1 MSNSELNFNDPKFI
15 ADPYPALKQLRMGDG
30 PIWHEGM
37 QIFLAAKH
45 SDANDVFRNKSLGR
59 IFAPKTPEFEWEI
72 FNWLHADSILDS
84 EPPKHTRLR
93 SLVAKAFNRQKIEG
107 MRPSVERIT
116 QNLLDA
122 IDEKVKSAESFDL
135 IADYAEPLPVKIIAD
150 LLGFPESE
158 EHLLRPW
165 SQAIVKM
172 YEVNPSL
179 QYQNDAKKAGRE
191 FAEYVRGLAEQRKK
205 TPGQDLISELATV
218 EENGE
223 KLNMQELVATC
234 VLLLNA
240 GHEASVNAFGNGMVA
255 VLERPEQAQLLREKP
270 RELTDTALEE
280 FMRFDAP
287 LHLFERTATAD
298 TQIGG
303 VQIKQGQKIA
313 ALIGSANRDETVF
326 NSAETMDVTRDPNP
340 HIGFG
345 AGIHFCLGAP
355 LARLEMSVSL
365 PALWAKYPGMQL
377 STKPVRRPTFVLRGY
392 ESVLISA

>member
-1 MSNSELNFNDPKFI
+1 MIDFNDPAFVSN
-15 ADPYPALKQLRMGDG
+15 PYPALKELRSAGQ
-30 PIWHEGM
+30 PVWHEGM
-37 QIFLAAKH
+37 QMFLAARH
-45 SDANDVFRNKSLGR
+45 VDANDVFRNKSLGR
-59 IFAPKTPEFEWEI
+59 IFTEKTPEFEWEI

-107 MRPSVERIT
+107 MRPAVERIT
-116 QNLLDA
+116 EQLLIA
-122 IDEKVKSAESFDL
+122 IDDKVKLGQTFDL

-172 YEVNPSL
+172 YEVNPSV
-179 QYQNDAKKAGRE
+179 QYQNEAKVAAQE
-191 FAEYVRGLAEQRKK
+191 FADYVRDLAESRKK
-205 TPGQDLISELATV
+205 TPGADLISDLAAV

-223 KLNMQELVATC
+223 KLNMHELVATC

-240 GHEASVNAFGNGMVA
+240 GHEASVNAFGNGIVA
-255 VLERPEQAQLLREKP
+255 ALQRPDQAALLRANP
-270 RELTDTALEE
+270 RDITNTALEE

-287 LHLFERTATAD
+287 LHMFERTATAD
-298 TQIGG
+298 TEIGG
-303 VQIKQGQKIA
+303 VAVKEGQKIA
-313 ALIGSANRDETVF
+313 SLIGSANRDETVF
-326 NSAETMDVTRDPNP
+326 SSPDLMDLTRDPNP

-345 AGIHFCLGAP
+345 AGIHFCIGAP

-365 PALWAKYPGMQL
+365 PALWEKYPDMQL
-377 STKPVRRPTFVLRGY
+377 AGDAIRRPTFVLRGY
-392 ESVLISA
+392 ESVAIRAN

>member
-1 MSNSELNFNDPKFI
+1 MIDFNNPTFV
-15 ADPYPALKQLRMGDG
+15 ADPYEQLKALREIGK
-30 PIWHEGM
+30 PVWHEGM
-37 QIFLAAKH
+37 RIFLAARH

-59 IFAPKTPEFEWEI
+59 IFTDKSPEFEWET
-72 FNWLHADSILDS
+72 FNWLHSDSILDS

-93 SLVAKAFNRQKIEG
+93 SLVAKAFNRNKIEG
-107 MRPSVERIT
+107 MRPAVERIT
-116 QNLLDA
+116 QQLLDA
-122 IDEKVKSAESFDL
+122 IDEKVKSGESFDL

-165 SQAIVKM
+165 SQSIVKM
-172 YEVNPSL
+172 YEVNPSE
-179 QYQNDAKKAGRE
+179 QYQIEAKKAAGE
-191 FAEYVRGLAEQRKK
+191 FAEYVRNLAEHRK
-205 TPGQDLISELATV
+205 TNPGQDLITDLAMV

-223 KLNMQELVATC
+223 KLNSHELVATC

-255 VLERPEQAQLLREKP
+255 ALERPDQAELLRKNSRAITE
-270 RELTDTALEE
+270 TALEE

-287 LHLFERTATAD
+287 LHLFERTATTD
-298 TQIGG
+298 TELGG
-303 VQIKQGQKIA
+303 VKIEKGQKIA
-313 ALIGSANRDETVF
+313 ALIGSANRDSSVF
-326 NSAETMDVTRDPNP
+326 EKADEMDLTRDPNP

-365 PALWAKYPGMQL
+365 PALWEKYPNMQL
-377 STKPVRRPTFVLRGY
+377 SGTPVRRPTFVLRGY
-392 ESVLISA
+392 ESVSISA

>member
-1 MSNSELNFNDPKFI
+1 MIDFNNPTFV
-15 ADPYPALKQLRMGDG
+15 ADPYEQLKALREIGK
-30 PIWHEGM
+30 PVWHEGM
-37 QIFLAAKH
+37 RIFLAARH

-59 IFAPKTPEFEWEI
+59 IFTDKSPAFEWET
-72 FNWLHADSILDS
+72 FNWLHSDSILDS

-93 SLVAKAFNRQKIEG
+93 SLVAKAFNRNKIEG
-107 MRPSVERIT
+107 MRPAVERIT
-116 QNLLDA
+116 QQLLDA
-122 IDEKVKSAESFDL
+122 IDEKVKSGESFDL

-165 SQAIVKM
+165 SQSIVKM
-172 YEVNPSL
+172 YEVNPSE
-179 QYQNDAKKAGRE
+179 QYQIEAKKAAGE
-191 FAEYVRGLAEQRKK
+191 FAEYVRNLAEHRKIN
-205 TPGQDLISELATV
+205 PGKDLITDLAMV

-223 KLNMQELVATC
+223 KLNSHELVATC

-255 VLERPEQAQLLREKP
+255 ALERPDQAELLRKNSRAITE
-270 RELTDTALEE
+270 TALEE

-287 LHLFERTATAD
+287 LHLFERTATVD
-298 TQIGG
+298 TELGG
-303 VQIKQGQKIA
+303 VKIEKGQKIA
-313 ALIGSANRDETVF
+313 ALIGSANRDSSVF
-326 NSAETMDVTRDPNP
+326 ERADEMDLTRDPNP

-365 PALWAKYPGMQL
+365 PALWEKYPNMQL
-377 STKPVRRPTFVLRGY
+377 AGTPVRRPTFVLRGY
-392 ESVLISA
+392 ESVSISA

>member
-1 MSNSELNFNDPKFI
+1 MIDFNDPAFVSN
-15 ADPYPALKQLRMGDG
+15 PYPALKELRAQGQ
-30 PIWHEGM
+30 PVWHEGM
-37 QIFLAAKH
+37 QMFLAARH
-45 SDANDVFRNKSLGR
+45 VDANDVFRNKSLGR
-59 IFAPKTPEFEWEI
+59 IFKEKTPEFEWEI

-107 MRPSVERIT
+107 MRPAVGRIT
-116 QNLLDA
+116 DQLLES
-122 IDEKVKSAESFDL
+122 IDEKVKSDQQFDL

-172 YEVNPSL
+172 YEVNPSA
-179 QYQNDAKKAGRE
+179 QHQSEAQIAARE
-191 FAEYVRGLAEQRKK
+191 FADYVRNLAESRKK
-205 TPGQDLISELATV
+205 TPTADLISDLASV

-223 KLNMQELVATC
+223 KLNMHELVATC
-234 VLLLNA
+234 ILLLNA

-255 VLERPEQAQLLREKP
+255 ALQRPDQVALLRNNP
-270 RELTDTALEE
+270 RAITDTALEE

-287 LHLFERTATAD
+287 LHMFERTATAD
-298 TQIGG
+298 TEIGG
-303 VQIKQGQKIA
+303 VSIKEGQKIA
-313 ALIGSANRDETVF
+313 ALIGSANRDESVF
-326 NSAETMDVTRDPNP
+326 SSPEWMDLTRDPNP

-345 AGIHFCLGAP
+345 AGIHFCIGAP

-365 PALWAKYPGMQL
+365 PALWEKYPNMQL
-377 STKPVRRPTFVLRGY
+377 ASDAIRRPTFVLRGY
-392 ESVLISA
+392 ESVAISA

>member
-1 MSNSELNFNDPKFI
+1 MIDFNNPTFV
-15 ADPYPALKQLRMGDG
+15 ANPYEQLKALREIGK
-30 PIWHEGM
+30 PVWHEGM
-37 QIFLAAKH
+37 QIFLAARH

-59 IFAPKTPEFEWEI
+59 IFTDKSPAFEWET
-72 FNWLHADSILDS
+72 FNWLHSDSILDS

-93 SLVAKAFNRQKIEG
+93 SLVAKAFNRNKIEG
-107 MRPSVERIT
+107 MRPAVERIT
-116 QNLLDA
+116 QQLLDA
-122 IDEKVKSAESFDL
+122 IDEKVKSGESFDL

-165 SQAIVKM
+165 SQSIVKM
-172 YEVNPSL
+172 YEVNPSQ
-179 QYQNDAKKAGRE
+179 QYQIAAKKAAGE
-191 FAEYVRGLAEQRKK
+191 FAEYVRNLAEHRKIN
-205 TPGQDLISELATV
+205 PGQDLITDLAMV

-223 KLNMQELVATC
+223 KLNSHELVATC

-255 VLERPEQAQLLREKP
+255 ALERPDQAELLRKNS
-270 RELTDTALEE
+270 RAITDTALEE

-287 LHLFERTATAD
+287 LHLFERTATVD
-298 TQIGG
+298 TELGG
-303 VQIKQGQKIA
+303 VKIEKGQKIA
-313 ALIGSANRDETVF
+313 ALIGSANRDSSVF
-326 NSAETMDVTRDPNP
+326 ERADEMDLTRDPNP

-365 PALWAKYPGMQL
+365 PALWEKYPNMQL
-377 STKPVRRPTFVLRGY
+377 DGNPVRRPTFVLRGY
-392 ESVLISA
+392 ESVSISA

>member
-1 MSNSELNFNDPKFI
+1 MIDFTDPAFVSN
-15 ADPYPALKQLRMGDG
+15 PYPALKELRAAGQ
-30 PIWHEGM
+30 PVWHEGM
-37 QIFLAAKH
+37 QMFLAARH

-59 IFAPKTPEFEWEI
+59 IFTEKSPEFEWEI

-107 MRPSVERIT
+107 MRPAVGRIT
-116 QNLLDA
+116 EQLLDA
-122 IDEKVKSAESFDL
+122 IDEKVKTGQTFDL

-172 YEVNPSL
+172 YEVNPTV
-179 QYQNDAKKAGRE
+179 QYQSEAKVAAQE
-191 FAEYVRGLAEQRKK
+191 FADYVRDLAESRKK
-205 TPGQDLISELATV
+205 TPGEDLISDLAIV

-223 KLNMQELVATC
+223 KLNMHELVATC

-255 VLERPEQAQLLREKP
+255 ALQRPDQSALLRENP
-270 RELTDTALEE
+270 RGVTNTALEE

-287 LHLFERTATAD
+287 LHMFERTATAD
-298 TQIGG
+298 TEIGG
-303 VQIKQGQKIA
+303 VAIKEGQKIA

-326 NSAETMDVTRDPNP
+326 SSPESMDLTRDPNP

-345 AGIHFCLGAP
+345 AGIHFCIGAP

-365 PALWAKYPGMQL
+365 PALWEKYPHMQL
-377 STKPVRRPTFVLRGY
+377 VGDAIRRPTFVLRGY
-392 ESVLISA
+392 ESVAISA

>member
-1 MSNSELNFNDPKFI
+1 MIDFNNPTFV
-15 ADPYPALKQLRMGDG
+15 ADPYEQLKALREIGK
-30 PIWHEGM
+30 PVWHEGM
-37 QIFLAAKH
+37 QIFLAARH

-59 IFAPKTPEFEWEI
+59 IFTDKLPEFEWET
-72 FNWLHADSILDS
+72 FNWLHSDSILDS

-93 SLVAKAFNRQKIEG
+93 SLVAKAFNRNKIEG
-107 MRPSVERIT
+107 MRPAVERIT
-116 QNLLDA
+116 QQLLDV
-122 IDEKVKSAESFDL
+122 IDEKVKSGETFDL

-165 SQAIVKM
+165 SQSIVKM
-172 YEVNPSL
+172 YEVNPSE
-179 QYQNDAKKAGRE
+179 QYQMDAKKAAAE
-191 FAEYVRGLAEQRKK
+191 FAEYVRSLAEHRKK
-205 TPGQDLISELATV
+205 NPGQDLITDLAMV

-223 KLNMQELVATC
+223 ELNSHELVATC

-255 VLERPEQAQLLREKP
+255 ALERPDQAELLRENS
-270 RELTDTALEE
+270 RAITDTALEE

-287 LHLFERTATAD
+287 LHLFERTATID
-298 TQIGG
+298 TELGG
-303 VQIKQGQKIA
+303 VKIEKGQKIA
-313 ALIGSANRDETVF
+313 ALIGSANRDSSVF
-326 NSAETMDVTRDPNP
+326 EKADEMDLTRDPNP

-365 PALWAKYPGMQL
+365 PALWEKYPNMQL
-377 STKPVRRPTFVLRGY
+377 AGAPVRRPTFVLRGY
-392 ESVLISA
+392 ESVSISA

>member
-1 MSNSELNFNDPKFI
+1 MIDFNDPAFVSN
-15 ADPYPALKQLRMGDG
+15 PYPALKELRSAGQ
-30 PIWHEGM
+30 PVWHEGM
-37 QIFLAAKH
+37 QMFLAARH
-45 SDANDVFRNKSLGR
+45 VDANDVFRNKSLGR
-59 IFAPKTPEFEWEI
+59 IFTEKTPEFEWEI

-107 MRPSVERIT
+107 MRPAVERIT
-116 QNLLDA
+116 EQLLIA
-122 IDEKVKSAESFDL
+122 IDDKVKLGQTFDL

-172 YEVNPSL
+172 YEVNPSV
-179 QYQNDAKKAGRE
+179 QYQNEAKLAAKE
-191 FAEYVRGLAEQRKK
+191 FADYVRDLAESRKK
-205 TPGQDLISELATV
+205 TPGADLISDLAAV

-223 KLNMQELVATC
+223 KLNMHELVATC

-240 GHEASVNAFGNGMVA
+240 GHEASVNAFGNGIVA
-255 VLERPEQAQLLREKP
+255 ALQRPDQAALLRANP
-270 RELTDTALEE
+270 RDITNTALEE

-287 LHLFERTATAD
+287 LHMFERTATAD
-298 TQIGG
+298 TEIGG
-303 VQIKQGQKIA
+303 VAVKEGQKIA
-313 ALIGSANRDETVF
+313 SLIGSANRDETVF
-326 NSAETMDVTRDPNP
+326 SSPDLMDLTRDPNP

-345 AGIHFCLGAP
+345 AGIHFCIGAP

-365 PALWAKYPGMQL
+365 PALWEKYPDMQL
-377 STKPVRRPTFVLRGY
+377 AGDAIRRPTFVLRGY
-392 ESVLISA
+392 ESVAIRAN

>member
-1 MSNSELNFNDPKFI
+1 MIDFNNPTFV
-15 ADPYPALKQLRMGDG
+15 ADPYEQLKELREFGK
-30 PIWHEGM
+30 PVWHEGM
-37 QIFLAAKH
+37 QIFLAARH

-59 IFAPKTPEFEWEI
+59 IFTDKKPDFEWET
-72 FNWLHADSILDS
+72 FNWLHSDSILDS

-93 SLVAKAFNRQKIEG
+93 SLVAKAFNRNKIEG
-107 MRPSVERIT
+107 MRPAVERIT
-116 QNLLDA
+116 QQLLDA
-122 IDEKVKSAESFDL
+122 IDEKVKSGETFDL

-165 SQAIVKM
+165 SQSIVKM
-172 YEVNPSL
+172 YEVNPSE
-179 QYQNDAKKAGRE
+179 QYQMEAKKAAAE
-191 FAEYVRGLAEQRKK
+191 FAEYVRSLAEHRKK
-205 TPGQDLISELATV
+205 NPGQDLITDLAMV

-223 KLNMQELVATC
+223 KLNSHELVATC

-255 VLERPEQAQLLREKP
+255 ALERPDQAELLR
-270 RELTDTALEE
+270 RNSRAITDTALEE

-287 LHLFERTATAD
+287 LHLFERTATVD
-298 TQIGG
+298 TELGG
-303 VQIKQGQKIA
+303 VKIEKGQKIA
-313 ALIGSANRDETVF
+313 ALIGSANRDSAVF
-326 NSAETMDVTRDPNP
+326 ERADEMDLTRDPNP

-365 PALWAKYPGMQL
+365 PALWEKYPNMQL
-377 STKPVRRPTFVLRGY
+377 AGNPVRRPTFVLRGY
-392 ESVLISA
+392 ESVSISA

>member
-1 MSNSELNFNDPKFI
+1 MIDFNNPTFVANPYEQLKELRAFGKPV
-15 ADPYPALKQLRMGDG
+15 
-30 PIWHEGM
+30 WHEGM
-37 QIFLAAKH
+37 QIFLAARH

-59 IFAPKTPEFEWEI
+59 IFTDKKPDFEWET
-72 FNWLHADSILDS
+72 FNWLHSDSILDS

-93 SLVAKAFNRQKIEG
+93 SLVAKAFNRNKIEG
-107 MRPSVERIT
+107 MRPAVERIT
-116 QNLLDA
+116 QQLLDV
-122 IDEKVKSAESFDL
+122 IEEKVKSGETFDL

-165 SQAIVKM
+165 SQSIVKM
-172 YEVNPSL
+172 YEVNPSE
-179 QYQNDAKKAGRE
+179 QYQMEAKKAAAE
-191 FAEYVRGLAEQRKK
+191 FAEYVRSLAEHRKK
-205 TPGQDLISELATV
+205 NPGQDLITDLAMV

-223 KLNMQELVATC
+223 KLNSHELVATC

-255 VLERPEQAQLLREKP
+255 ALERPDQAELLRKNS
-270 RELTDTALEE
+270 RAITDTALEE

-287 LHLFERTATAD
+287 LHLFERTATVD
-298 TQIGG
+298 TELGG
-303 VQIKQGQKIA
+303 VKIEKGQKIA
-313 ALIGSANRDETVF
+313 ALIGSANRDSSVF
-326 NSAETMDVTRDPNP
+326 ERADEMDLTRDPNP

-365 PALWAKYPGMQL
+365 PALWEKYPNMQL
-377 STKPVRRPTFVLRGY
+377 AGAPVRRPTFVLRGY
-392 ESVLISA
+392 ESVSISA

>member
-1 MSNSELNFNDPKFI
+1 MTHSALDFTDPDFI
-15 ADPYPALKQLRMGDG
+15 ADPYPALKDLRKGDG
-30 PIWHEGM
+30 PVWHEGM

-45 SDANDVFRNKSLGR
+45 GDANDVFRNKSLGR

-116 QNLLDA
+116 HKLLDA
-122 IDEKVKSAESFDL
+122 IDEKVKSGASFDL

-150 LLGFPESE
+150 LLGFPESD

-172 YEVNPSL
+172 YEVNPTL
-179 QYQNDAKKAGRE
+179 QYQADAKKAGHE

-255 VLERPEQAQLLREKP
+255 VLERPDQTKLLREKP
-270 RELTDTALEE
+270 RELTSTALEE

-303 VQIKQGQKIA
+303 VEIKQGQKIA
-313 ALIGSANRDETVF
+313 ALIGSANRDDSIF
-326 NSAETMDVTRDPNP
+326 SSAESMDVTRDPNP

-365 PALWAKYPGMQL
+365 PALWEKYPEMQL
-377 STKPVRRPTFVLRGY
+377 SAKPVRRPTFVLRGY
-392 ESVLISA
+392 ENVFISA

>member
-1 MSNSELNFNDPKFI
+1 MIDFSDPAFVSN
-15 ADPYPALKQLRMGDG
+15 PYPALKELRAVGQ
-30 PIWHEGM
+30 PVWHEGM
-37 QIFLAAKH
+37 QMFLAARH
-45 SDANDVFRNKSLGR
+45 VDANDVFRNKSLGR
-59 IFAPKTPEFEWEI
+59 IFAEKSPEFEWEI

-107 MRPSVERIT
+107 MRPAVSRIT
-116 QNLLDA
+116 EQLLIA
-122 IDEKVKSAESFDL
+122 IDEKVKSSQTFDL

-172 YEVNPSL
+172 YEVNPSV
-179 QYQNDAKKAGRE
+179 QYQNEAKVAAQE
-191 FAEYVRGLAEQRKK
+191 FADYVRELAESRKK
-205 TPGQDLISELATV
+205 MPGADLISDLAAV

-223 KLNMQELVATC
+223 KLNMHELVATC

-255 VLERPEQAQLLREKP
+255 ALQRPDQVALLRENP
-270 RELTDTALEE
+270 RGITDTALEE

-287 LHLFERTATAD
+287 LHMFERTATAD
-298 TQIGG
+298 TEIGG
-303 VQIKQGQKIA
+303 VAIEEGQKIA

-326 NSAETMDVTRDPNP
+326 SSAETMDLTRDPNP

-345 AGIHFCLGAP
+345 AGIHFCIGAP

-365 PALWAKYPGMQL
+365 PALWEKYPTMQL
-377 STKPVRRPTFVLRGY
+377 AGNAIRRPTFVLRGY
-392 ESVLISA
+392 ESVAISA

>member
-1 MSNSELNFNDPKFI
+1 MIDFNNPTFV
-15 ADPYPALKQLRMGDG
+15 ADPYEQLKELRQFGK
-30 PIWHEGM
+30 PVWHEGM
-37 QIFLAAKH
+37 QIFLAARH

-59 IFAPKTPEFEWEI
+59 IFTDKKPDFEWET
-72 FNWLHADSILDS
+72 FNWLHSDSILDS

-93 SLVAKAFNRQKIEG
+93 SLVAKAFNRNKIEG
-107 MRPSVERIT
+107 MRPAVERIT
-116 QNLLDA
+116 HKLLDA
-122 IDEKVKSAESFDL
+122 INEKVKSGTTFDL

-165 SQAIVKM
+165 SQSIVKM
-172 YEVNPSL
+172 YEVNPSE
-179 QYQNDAKKAGRE
+179 QHQVEAKKAAAE
-191 FAEYVRGLAEQRKK
+191 FAEYVRSLAEHRKK
-205 TPGQDLISELATV
+205 NPGQDLITDLAMV

-223 KLNMQELVATC
+223 KLNSHELVATC

-255 VLERPEQAQLLREKP
+255 VLERPDQADLLRKNS
-270 RELTDTALEE
+270 RAITQTALEE

-287 LHLFERTATAD
+287 LHLFERTATVD
-298 TQIGG
+298 TEVGG
-303 VQIKQGQKIA
+303 VKIEQGQKIA
-313 ALIGSANRDETVF
+313 ALIGSANRDSEVF
-326 NSAETMDVTRDPNP
+326 ERADEMDLTRDPNP

-365 PALWAKYPGMQL
+365 PALWEKYPNMQL
-377 STKPVRRPTFVLRGY
+377 AENPVRRPTFVLRGY
-392 ESVLISA
+392 ERVSISA

>member
-122 IDEKVKSAESFDL
+122 IDEKVKSGESFDL

-326 NSAETMDVTRDPNP
+326 NSAEMMDVTRDPNP

-365 PALWAKYPGMQL
+365 PALWEKYPGMQL

>member
-1 MSNSELNFNDPKFI
+1 MIDFNNPTFV
-15 ADPYPALKQLRMGDG
+15 ANPYEQLKALREIGK
-30 PIWHEGM
+30 PVWHEGM
-37 QIFLAAKH
+37 QIFLAARH

-59 IFAPKTPEFEWEI
+59 IFTDKSPEFEWET
-72 FNWLHADSILDS
+72 FNWLHSDSILDS

-93 SLVAKAFNRQKIEG
+93 SLVAKAFNRNKIEG
-107 MRPSVERIT
+107 MRPAVERIT
-116 QNLLDA
+116 QQLLDA
-122 IDEKVKSAESFDL
+122 IDEKVKSGESFDL

-165 SQAIVKM
+165 SQSIVKM
-172 YEVNPSL
+172 YEVNPSE
-179 QYQNDAKKAGRE
+179 QYQVEAKKAAGE
-191 FAEYVRGLAEQRKK
+191 FAEYVRNLAEHRK
-205 TPGQDLISELATV
+205 TNPGQDLITDLAMV

-223 KLNMQELVATC
+223 KLNSHELVATC

-255 VLERPEQAQLLREKP
+255 ALERPDQAELLRKNS
-270 RELTDTALEE
+270 RVITDTALEE

-287 LHLFERTATAD
+287 LHLFERTATID
-298 TQIGG
+298 TELGG
-303 VQIKQGQKIA
+303 VKIEKGQKIA
-313 ALIGSANRDETVF
+313 ALIGSANRDSSVF
-326 NSAETMDVTRDPNP
+326 ERADEMDLTRDPNP

-365 PALWAKYPGMQL
+365 PALWEKYPNMQL
-377 STKPVRRPTFVLRGY
+377 AGTPVRRPTFVLRGY
-392 ESVLISA
+392 ESVSISA

>member
-1 MSNSELNFNDPKFI
+1 MIDFTDPHFVEN
-15 ADPYPALKQLRMGDG
+15 PYPALKELRAEGK
-30 PIWHEGM
+30 PVWHEGLQM
-37 QIFLAAKH
+37 FLAARH
-45 SDANDVFRNKSLGR
+45 NDANDVFRNKSLGR
-59 IFAPKTPEFEWEI
+59 IFKEKTPEFEWEI

-107 MRPSVERIT
+107 MRPAVGRIT
-116 QNLLDA
+116 DQLLDGIEA
-122 IDEKVKSAESFDL
+122 KVKSGEYFDL

-172 YEVNPSL
+172 YEVNPTL
-179 QYQNDAKKAGRE
+179 EYQNQAKKAARE
-191 FAEYVRGLAEQRKK
+191 FADYVRDLAESRKK
-205 TPGQDLISELATV
+205 NPGQDLISDLASV

-223 KLNMQELVATC
+223 KLNMHELVATC
-234 VLLLNA
+234 ILLLNA

-255 VLERPEQAQLLREKP
+255 ALQRPDQVKLLRENP
-270 RELTDTALEE
+270 RGVTNTALEE

-287 LHLFERTATAD
+287 LHLFERTATAK
-298 TQIGG
+298 TEIGG
-303 VQIKQGQKIA
+303 VQIKEGQKIA
-313 ALIGSANRDETVF
+313 ALIGSANHDESVF
-326 NSAETMDVTRDPNP
+326 LSPESMDLTRDPNP

-365 PALWAKYPGMQL
+365 PALWERFPTMQL
-377 STKPVRRPTFVLRGY
+377 AGETVRRPTFVLRGY
-392 ESVLISA
+392 ERVAISA

>member
-1 MSNSELNFNDPKFI
+1 MIDFNNPTFV
-15 ADPYPALKQLRMGDG
+15 ADPYEQLKELREFGK

-37 QIFLAAKH
+37 QIFLAARH

-59 IFAPKTPEFEWEI
+59 IFTDKKPDFEWET
-72 FNWLHADSILDS
+72 FNWLHSDSILDS

-93 SLVAKAFNRQKIEG
+93 SLVAKAFNRNKIEG
-107 MRPSVERIT
+107 MRPAVERIT
-116 QNLLDA
+116 QQLLDA
-122 IDEKVKSAESFDL
+122 IDEKVKSGETFDL

-165 SQAIVKM
+165 SQSIVKM
-172 YEVNPSL
+172 YEVNPSE
-179 QYQNDAKKAGRE
+179 QYQMEAKKAAAE
-191 FAEYVRGLAEQRKK
+191 FAEYVRSLAEHRKK
-205 TPGQDLISELATV
+205 NPGQDLITDLAMV

-223 KLNMQELVATC
+223 KLNSHELVATC

-255 VLERPEQAQLLREKP
+255 ALERPDQAELLRKNS
-270 RELTDTALEE
+270 RAITDTALEE

-287 LHLFERTATAD
+287 LHLFERTATVD
-298 TQIGG
+298 TELGG
-303 VQIKQGQKIA
+303 VKIEKGQKIA
-313 ALIGSANRDETVF
+313 ALIGSANRDSAVF
-326 NSAETMDVTRDPNP
+326 ERADEMDLTRDPNP

-365 PALWAKYPGMQL
+365 PALWEKYPNMQL
-377 STKPVRRPTFVLRGY
+377 AGNPVRRPTFVLRGY
-392 ESVLISA
+392 ESVSISA

>member
-1 MSNSELNFNDPKFI
+1 MIDFTDPQFV
-15 ADPYPALKQLRMGDG
+15 ADPYPALKELRNAPG
-30 PIWHEGM
+30 PVWHEGM
-37 QIFLAAKH
+37 QMFLAARH

-59 IFAPKTPEFEWEI
+59 IFKEKTPDFEWEI

-93 SLVAKAFNRQKIEG
+93 SLVAKAFNRQKIED
-107 MRPSVERIT
+107 MRPAVERIT
-116 QNLLDA
+116 EQLLDA
-122 IDEKVKSAESFDL
+122 IDLKVKAGESFDL

-179 QYQNDAKKAGRE
+179 QYQTEAKAAASE
-191 FAEYVRGLAEQRKK
+191 FAQYVRDLAESRKK
-205 TPGQDLISELATV
+205 NPGQDLISDLASV

-234 VLLLNA
+234 ILLLNA

-255 VLERPEQAQLLREKP
+255 ALQRPDQIKLLRETP
-270 RELTDTALEE
+270 QEVTNTALEE

-303 VQIKQGQKIA
+303 VQIKEGQKIA
-313 ALIGSANRDETVF
+313 ALIGSANRDESVF
-326 NSAETMDVTRDPNP
+326 SAPETMDLTRDPNP

-365 PALWAKYPGMQL
+365 PALWEKYPTMQL
-377 STKPVRRPTFVLRGY
+377 AAAPVRRPTFVLRGY
-392 ESVLISA
+392 ESVAISA

>member
-1 MSNSELNFNDPKFI
+1 MIDFNNPTFV
-15 ADPYPALKQLRMGDG
+15 ADPYEQLKALREIGK
-30 PIWHEGM
+30 PVWHERM
-37 QIFLAAKH
+37 QIFLAARH

-59 IFAPKTPEFEWEI
+59 IFTDKSPEFEWET
-72 FNWLHADSILDS
+72 FNWLHSDSILDS

-93 SLVAKAFNRQKIEG
+93 SLVAKAFNRNKIEG
-107 MRPSVERIT
+107 MRPAVERIT
-116 QNLLDA
+116 QQLLGA
-122 IDEKVKSAESFDL
+122 IDEKVKSGESFDL

-165 SQAIVKM
+165 SQSIVKM
-172 YEVNPSL
+172 YEVNPSE
-179 QYQNDAKKAGRE
+179 QYQIEAKKAAGE
-191 FAEYVRGLAEQRKK
+191 FAEYVRNLAEHRKIN
-205 TPGQDLISELATV
+205 PGKDLITDLAMV

-223 KLNMQELVATC
+223 KLNSHELVATC

-255 VLERPEQAQLLREKP
+255 ALERPDQAELLRKNSRAITE
-270 RELTDTALEE
+270 TALEE

-287 LHLFERTATAD
+287 LHLFERTATID
-298 TQIGG
+298 TELGG
-303 VQIKQGQKIA
+303 VKIEKGQKIA
-313 ALIGSANRDETVF
+313 ALIGSANRDSSVF
-326 NSAETMDVTRDPNP
+326 ERADEMDLTRDPNP

-365 PALWAKYPGMQL
+365 PALWEKYPKMQL
-377 STKPVRRPTFVLRGY
+377 AGTPVHRPTFVLRGY
-392 ESVLISA
+392 ESVSISA

>member
-1 MSNSELNFNDPKFI
+1 MIDFNNPTFV
-15 ADPYPALKQLRMGDG
+15 ANPYEQLKALREIGK
-30 PIWHEGM
+30 PVWHEGM
-37 QIFLAAKH
+37 QIFLAARH

-59 IFAPKTPEFEWEI
+59 IFTDKSPEFEWET
-72 FNWLHADSILDS
+72 FNWLHSDSILDS

-93 SLVAKAFNRQKIEG
+93 SLVAKAFNRNKIEG
-107 MRPSVERIT
+107 MRPAVERIT
-116 QNLLDA
+116 QQLLDA
-122 IDEKVKSAESFDL
+122 IDEKVKSGESFDL

-165 SQAIVKM
+165 SQSIVKM
-172 YEVNPSL
+172 YEVNPSE
-179 QYQNDAKKAGRE
+179 QHQIEAKKAAGE
-191 FAEYVRGLAEQRKK
+191 FAEYVRNLAEHRK
-205 TPGQDLISELATV
+205 TNPGQDLITDLAMV

-223 KLNMQELVATC
+223 KLNSHELVATC

-255 VLERPEQAQLLREKP
+255 ALERPDQAELLRKNS
-270 RELTDTALEE
+270 RAITDTALEE

-287 LHLFERTATAD
+287 LHLFERTATVD
-298 TQIGG
+298 TELGG
-303 VQIKQGQKIA
+303 VKIEKGQKIA
-313 ALIGSANRDETVF
+313 ALIGSANRDSSVF
-326 NSAETMDVTRDPNP
+326 ERADEMDLTRDPNP

-365 PALWAKYPGMQL
+365 PALWEKYPNMQL
-377 STKPVRRPTFVLRGY
+377 AGTPVRRPTFVLRGY
-392 ESVLISA
+392 ESVSISA

>member
-1 MSNSELNFNDPKFI
+1 MIDFNNPTFV
-15 ADPYPALKQLRMGDG
+15 ANPYEQLKALREIGK
-30 PIWHEGM
+30 PVWHEGM
-37 QIFLAAKH
+37 QIFLAARH

-59 IFAPKTPEFEWEI
+59 IFTDKSPEFEWET
-72 FNWLHADSILDS
+72 FNWLHSDSILDS

-93 SLVAKAFNRQKIEG
+93 SLVAKAFNRNKIEG
-107 MRPSVERIT
+107 MRPAVERIT
-116 QNLLDA
+116 QQLLDA
-122 IDEKVKSAESFDL
+122 IDEKIKSGESFDL

-165 SQAIVKM
+165 SQSIVKM
-172 YEVNPSL
+172 YEVNPSE
-179 QYQNDAKKAGRE
+179 QYQIEAKKAAGE
-191 FAEYVRGLAEQRKK
+191 FAEYVRNLAEHRK
-205 TPGQDLISELATV
+205 TNPGQDLITDLAMV

-223 KLNMQELVATC
+223 KLNSHELVATC

-255 VLERPEQAQLLREKP
+255 ALERPDQAELLRKNS
-270 RELTDTALEE
+270 RVITDTALEE

-287 LHLFERTATAD
+287 LHLFERTATID
-298 TQIGG
+298 TELGG
-303 VQIKQGQKIA
+303 VKIEKGQKIA
-313 ALIGSANRDETVF
+313 ALIGSANRDSSVF
-326 NSAETMDVTRDPNP
+326 EKADEMDLTRDPNP

-365 PALWAKYPGMQL
+365 PALWEKYPNMQL
-377 STKPVRRPTFVLRGY
+377 AGTPVRRPTFVLRGY
-392 ESVLISA
+392 ESVSISA

>member
-1 MSNSELNFNDPKFI
+1 MIDFNNPTFV
-15 ADPYPALKQLRMGDG
+15 ADPYEQLKELREFGK
-30 PIWHEGM
+30 PVWHEGM
-37 QIFLAAKH
+37 QIFLAARH

-59 IFAPKTPEFEWEI
+59 IFIDKKPDFEWET
-72 FNWLHADSILDS
+72 FNWLHSDSILDS

-93 SLVAKAFNRQKIEG
+93 SLVAKAFNRNKIEG
-107 MRPSVERIT
+107 MRPAVERIT
-116 QNLLDA
+116 KQLLDV
-122 IDEKVKSAESFDL
+122 IEEKVKSGETFDL

-165 SQAIVKM
+165 SQSIVKM
-172 YEVNPSL
+172 YEVNPSE
-179 QYQNDAKKAGRE
+179 QYQMEAKKAAAE
-191 FAEYVRGLAEQRKK
+191 FAEYVRSLAEHRKK
-205 TPGQDLISELATV
+205 NPGQDLITDLAMV

-223 KLNMQELVATC
+223 KLNSHELVATC

-255 VLERPEQAQLLREKP
+255 ALERPDQAELLRKNS
-270 RELTDTALEE
+270 RAITDTALEE

-287 LHLFERTATAD
+287 LHLFERTATVD
-298 TQIGG
+298 TELGG
-303 VQIKQGQKIA
+303 VKIEKGQKIA
-313 ALIGSANRDETVF
+313 ALIGSANRDSAVF
-326 NSAETMDVTRDPNP
+326 ERADEMDLTRDPNP

-365 PALWAKYPGMQL
+365 PALWEKYPNMQL
-377 STKPVRRPTFVLRGY
+377 AGNPVRRPTFVLRGY
-392 ESVLISA
+392 ESVSISA

>member
-1 MSNSELNFNDPKFI
+1 MIDFNNPTFV
-15 ADPYPALKQLRMGDG
+15 ADPYEQLRALREIGK
-30 PIWHEGM
+30 PVWHEGM
-37 QIFLAAKH
+37 QIFLAARH

-59 IFAPKTPEFEWEI
+59 IFTDKSPEFEWET
-72 FNWLHADSILDS
+72 FNWLHSDSILDS

-93 SLVAKAFNRQKIEG
+93 SLVAKAFNRNKIEG
-107 MRPSVERIT
+107 MRPAVERIT
-116 QNLLDA
+116 QQLLDA
-122 IDEKVKSAESFDL
+122 IDEKVKSGENFDL

-165 SQAIVKM
+165 SQSIVKM
-172 YEVNPSL
+172 YEVNPSQ
-179 QYQNDAKKAGRE
+179 QYQIEAKKAAGE
-191 FAEYVRGLAEQRKK
+191 FAEYVRNLAEHRK
-205 TPGQDLISELATV
+205 TNPGQDLITDLAMV

-223 KLNMQELVATC
+223 KLNSHELVATC

-255 VLERPEQAQLLREKP
+255 ALQRPDQAELLRKNSRAITE
-270 RELTDTALEE
+270 TALEE

-287 LHLFERTATAD
+287 LHLFERTATTD
-298 TQIGG
+298 TELGG
-303 VQIKQGQKIA
+303 VKIEKGQKIA
-313 ALIGSANRDETVF
+313 ALIGSANRDSSVF
-326 NSAETMDVTRDPNP
+326 ERADEMDLTRDPNP

-365 PALWAKYPGMQL
+365 PALWEKYPNMQL
-377 STKPVRRPTFVLRGY
+377 SGAPVRRPTFVLRGY
-392 ESVLISA
+392 ESVSISA

>member
-1 MSNSELNFNDPKFI
+1 MIDFNDPAFVN
-15 ADPYPALKQLRMGDG
+15 DPYEKLKELRAFGL
-30 PIWHEGM
+30 PVWHEEM
-37 QIFLAAKH
+37 QIFLAARH
-45 SDANDVFRNKSLGR
+45 SDANDVFRNKALGR
-59 IFAPKTPEFEWEI
+59 IFTDKQPEFEWET
-72 FNWLHADSILDS
+72 FNWLHSDSILDS

-93 SLVAKAFNRQKIEG
+93 ALVAKAFNRTKIEG
-107 MRPSVERIT
+107 MRPAIERIT
-116 QNLLDA
+116 LQLLDA
-122 IDEKVKSAESFDL
+122 IDEKVKSGANFDL

-172 YEVNPSL
+172 YEVNPSTE
-179 QYQNDAKKAGRE
+179 YQLEAKKAAGE
-191 FAEYVRGLAEQRKK
+191 FAEYVRDLAEHRK
-205 TPGQDLISELATV
+205 TNPGQDLITDLAMV

-223 KLNMQELVATC
+223 KLNSHELVATC

-255 VLERPEQAQLLREKP
+255 ALQRPDQVKLLRETP
-270 RELTDTALEE
+270 REVTNTALEE
-280 FMRFDAP
+280 FMRFDAS

-303 VQIKQGQKIA
+303 VQIQEGQKIA

-326 NSAETMDVTRDPNP
+326 SAPESMDLTRDPNP

-365 PALWAKYPGMQL
+365 PALWEKYPKMQL
-377 STKPVRRPTFVLRGY
+377 AAEPVRRPTFVLRGY
-392 ESVLISA
+392 ESVAISA

>member
-1 MSNSELNFNDPKFI
+1 MIDFTDPGFVS
-15 ADPYPALKQLRMGDG
+15 DPYPALKELRAEGK
-30 PIWHEGM
+30 PVWHEGM
-37 QIFLAAKH
+37 QMFLAARH
-45 SDANDVFRNKSLGR
+45 VDANDVFRNKSLGR
-59 IFAPKTPEFEWEI
+59 IFKEKSPEFEWEI

-107 MRPSVERIT
+107 MRPAVGRIT
-116 QNLLDA
+116 EQLLEA
-122 IDEKVKSAESFDL
+122 IDEKVKSGETFDL

-172 YEVNPSL
+172 YEVNPSV
-179 QYQNDAKKAGRE
+179 QYQNEAKIAARE
-191 FAEYVRGLAEQRKK
+191 FADYVRDLAESRKK
-205 TPGQDLISELATV
+205 IPGADLISDLASV

-223 KLNMQELVATC
+223 KLNMHELVATC

-255 VLERPEQAQLLREKP
+255 ALQRPDQVALLRNNP
-270 RELTDTALEE
+270 RGITNTALEE

-298 TQIGG
+298 TELGG
-303 VQIKQGQKIA
+303 VLIKEGQKIA

-326 NSAETMDVTRDPNP
+326 STPDSLDLTRDPNP

-365 PALWAKYPGMQL
+365 PALWERYPHMQL
-377 STKPVRRPTFVLRGY
+377 AGEAIRRPTFVLRGY
-392 ESVLISA
+392 ESVAISA

>member
-1 MSNSELNFNDPKFI
+1 MIDFNDPTFVS
-15 ADPYPALKQLRMGDG
+15 DPYPALKELRSEGA
-30 PIWHEGM
+30 PVWHDGM
-37 QIFLAAKH
+37 QIFLAARH
-45 SDANDVFRNKSLGR
+45 IDANDVFRNKSLGR
-59 IFAPKTPEFEWEI
+59 IFTPKTPEFEWEI

-107 MRPSVERIT
+107 MRPAVGRIT
-116 QNLLDA
+116 DELLDA
-122 IDEKVKSAESFDL
+122 IELKVKSGENFDL

-172 YEVNPSL
+172 YEVNPSIE
-179 QYQNDAKKAGRE
+179 YQNEAKLAAKE
-191 FAEYVRGLAEQRKK
+191 FAEYVRDLAELRKK
-205 TPGQDLISELATV
+205 KPGADLISDLASV

-223 KLNMQELVATC
+223 KLNMHELVATC

-255 VLERPEQAQLLREKP
+255 ALQRPDQVELLRNRP
-270 RELTDTALEE
+270 REVTDTALEE

-298 TQIGG
+298 TEIGG
-303 VQIKQGQKIA
+303 VAIQEGQKIA

-326 NSAETMDVTRDPNP
+326 SEPESMDLTRDPNP

-365 PALWAKYPGMQL
+365 PALWERFPTMQL
-377 STKPVRRPTFVLRGY
+377 AGDAIRRPTFVLRGY
-392 ESVLISA
+392 ESVAISV

>member
-1 MSNSELNFNDPKFI
+1 MIDFNNPTFV
-15 ADPYPALKQLRMGDG
+15 ANPYEQLKALREIGK
-30 PIWHEGM
+30 PVWHEGM
-37 QIFLAAKH
+37 QLFLAARH

-59 IFAPKTPEFEWEI
+59 IFTDKSPEFEWET
-72 FNWLHADSILDS
+72 FNWLHSDSILDS

-93 SLVAKAFNRQKIEG
+93 SLVAKAFNRNKIVG
-107 MRPSVERIT
+107 MRPAVERIT
-116 QNLLDA
+116 QQLLDA
-122 IDEKVKSAESFDL
+122 IDEKVKSGENFDL

-165 SQAIVKM
+165 SQSIVKM
-172 YEVNPSL
+172 YELNPSQ
-179 QYQNDAKKAGRE
+179 QYQIEAKKAAGE
-191 FAEYVRGLAEQRKK
+191 FAEYVRNLAEHRK
-205 TPGQDLISELATV
+205 TNPGQDLITDLAMV

-223 KLNMQELVATC
+223 KLNSHELVATC

-255 VLERPEQAQLLREKP
+255 ALERPDQAELLRKNS
-270 RELTDTALEE
+270 RVITDTALEE

-287 LHLFERTATAD
+287 LHLFERTATTD
-298 TQIGG
+298 TELGG
-303 VQIKQGQKIA
+303 VKIEKGQKIA
-313 ALIGSANRDETVF
+313 ALIGSANRDSLVF
-326 NSAETMDVTRDPNP
+326 ERADEMDLTRDPNP

-365 PALWAKYPGMQL
+365 PALWERHPNMQL
-377 STKPVRRPTFVLRGY
+377 AGTPVRRPTFVLRGY
-392 ESVLISA
+392 ESVSISA

>member
-1 MSNSELNFNDPKFI
+1 MIDFNNPTFVANPYEQLKELRAFGKPV
-15 ADPYPALKQLRMGDG
+15 
-30 PIWHEGM
+30 WHEGM
-37 QIFLAAKH
+37 QIFLAARH

-59 IFAPKTPEFEWEI
+59 IFTDKKPDFEWET
-72 FNWLHADSILDS
+72 FNWLHSDSILDS

-93 SLVAKAFNRQKIEG
+93 SLVAKAFNRSKIEG
-107 MRPSVERIT
+107 MRPAVERIT
-116 QNLLDA
+116 QQLLDA
-122 IDEKVKSAESFDL
+122 IDEKVKSGETFDL

-165 SQAIVKM
+165 SQSIVKM
-172 YEVNPSL
+172 YEVNPSE
-179 QYQNDAKKAGRE
+179 QYQMEAKKAAAE
-191 FAEYVRGLAEQRKK
+191 FAEYVRSLAEQRKK
-205 TPGQDLISELATV
+205 NPGQDLITDLAMV

-223 KLNMQELVATC
+223 KLNSHELVATC

-255 VLERPEQAQLLREKP
+255 ALERPDQAELLRKNS
-270 RELTDTALEE
+270 RAITDTALEE

-287 LHLFERTATAD
+287 LHLFERTATVD
-298 TQIGG
+298 TELGG
-303 VQIKQGQKIA
+303 VKIEKGQKIA
-313 ALIGSANRDETVF
+313 ALIGSANRDSAVF
-326 NSAETMDVTRDPNP
+326 ERADEMDLTRDPNP

-365 PALWAKYPGMQL
+365 PALWEKYPKMQL
-377 STKPVRRPTFVLRGY
+377 DGNPVRRPTFVLRGY

>member
-1 MSNSELNFNDPKFI
+1 MIDFNNPTFV
-15 ADPYPALKQLRMGDG
+15 ANPYEQLKALREIGK
-30 PIWHEGM
+30 PVWHEGM
-37 QIFLAAKH
+37 QIFLAARH

-59 IFAPKTPEFEWEI
+59 IFTDKKPDFEWET
-72 FNWLHADSILDS
+72 FNWLHSDSILDS

-93 SLVAKAFNRQKIEG
+93 SLVAKAFNRNKIEG
-107 MRPSVERIT
+107 MRPAVERIT
-116 QNLLDA
+116 QQLLDA
-122 IDEKVKSAESFDL
+122 IDEKVKSGESFDL

-165 SQAIVKM
+165 SQSIVKM
-172 YEVNPSL
+172 YEVNPSE
-179 QYQNDAKKAGRE
+179 QYQVEAKKAAGE
-191 FAEYVRGLAEQRKK
+191 FAEYVRNLAEHRK
-205 TPGQDLISELATV
+205 TNPGQDLITDLAMV

-223 KLNMQELVATC
+223 KLNSHELVATC

-255 VLERPEQAQLLREKP
+255 ALERPDQAELLRKNS
-270 RELTDTALEE
+270 RVITDTALEE

-287 LHLFERTATAD
+287 LHLFERTATID
-298 TQIGG
+298 TELGG
-303 VQIKQGQKIA
+303 VKIEKGQKIA
-313 ALIGSANRDETVF
+313 ALIGSANRDSSVF
-326 NSAETMDVTRDPNP
+326 ERADEMDLTRDPNP

-365 PALWAKYPGMQL
+365 PALWEKYPNMQL
-377 STKPVRRPTFVLRGY
+377 AGTPVRRPTFVLRGY
-392 ESVLISA
+392 ESVSISA